1 MPPLAIVKTPRAA
14 RPAAVCSSGDG
25 MIVLES
31 PFDGVAQ
38 LTVSRPQVRNAL
50 DWEAME
56 AFGQAVE
63 ELAARQDVRALVLCG
78 AGGTFLSGGDL
89 RALHGAFSERDGAR
103 LSAGMTRTLE
113 RLAAL
118 PFPVLAAIDGA
129 ARGGG
134 AEVALACD
142 VRVMAADATLGFVQ
156 VGLGLMP
163 GWGGAQRLLR
173 LAGYGRALLWLTSGQ
188 VLGAKEAFR
197 GGLVEVLAPAGAALA
212 SALELARL
220 LAERPPQ
227 AVRAIKYAL
236 RAHLDGSPPAWSAAL
251 EQAAFPP
258 LWADEPHRQ
267 AVERFLN
274 RRKGAA

>member
-1 MPPLAIVKTPRAA
+1 
-14 RPAAVCSSGDG
+14 

-31 PFDGVAQ
+31 PCEGVMQ

-50 DWEAME
+50 DWETME
-56 AFGQAVE
+56 AFERAVE
-63 ELAARQDVRALVLCG
+63 ALAARRDVRALVVCG

-89 RALHGAFSERDGAR
+89 RVLHDASSEQDGAR
-103 LSAGMTRTLE
+103 LSAGMTRALE
-113 RLAAL
+113 RLSAL

-156 VGLGLMP
+156 VNLGLMP

-188 VLGAKEAFR
+188 VLDAETAFR
-197 GGLVEVLAPAGAALA
+197 GGLVEALAPAGAALR
-212 SALELARL
+212 SALDLARR
-220 LAERPPQ
+220 LAARPPQ

-236 RAHLDGSPPAWSAAL
+236 RAHLDGSPPAWSAVL

-258 LWADEPHRQ
+258 LWADEAHSR
-267 AVERFLN
+267 AVARFLE
-274 RRKGAA
+274 RKQGAA